1 MARFRNSRGRRPI
14 RATAAQLFTVLGNAN
29 PFVGPGLWEV
39 KRGDVPAQAW
49 ERLRQIVGVA

>member
-1 MARFRNSRGRRPI
+1 
-14 RATAAQLFTVLGNAN
+14 VLGHAN

-49 ERLRQIVGVA
+49 EKLRQIVGVA